1 MPSHTVIDE
10 WTAWSRPFR
19 FIFFLLLAP
28 GCEANRYE
36 IEMTVHGQSV
46 ERRLIC
52 WRQGGS
58 EGGAE
63 RGENLREMPA
73 GELAHIARAYRV
85 DVPEGAARKYEFI
98 GRFTD
103 SLPADVGGSGAVVS
117 IESDMGTAGMYVER
131 FRGRDDLWGTLDARR
146 QAADELADAVTY
158 WVQGELGGSAEF
170 ARVRQFL
177 SGPFRQDLRT
187 AAAYAN
193 LAVTL
198 EGVTG
203 DASGNVEFLVRFGHY
218 LAERGYL
225 TPADLPELMD
235 LAGGSDNARLLS
247 FVRRGLATRLG
258 LEQLSAEWDFLK
270 DAASL
275 EASLDRQLADYPPFR
290 ESLADWQRSHPD
302 DDPSEQPRPSGYVT
316 EVLLRMLGLRLGAR
330 DTLIVRLRC
339 PARPYRT
346 NGAWLDA
353 SGQVVWEQALD
364 PRDEPPLALLPTLL
378 FANWSVPSET
388 YQTARFGR
396 VILDGE
402 LLAAYCGWY
411 RTLTEAEAVEWRAAL
426 EQVAA
431 DPSAEARLE
440 QFRFT
445 GEAAA
450 EGEEQPAS
458 RAVRGREIVLAAL
471 RGE

>member
-1 MPSHTVIDE
+1 MRTSC
-10 WTAWSRPFR
+10 RPFLL
-19 FIFFLLLAP
+19 FAVLLAP

-36 IEMTVHGQSV
+36 IEMTIDGQFV
-46 ERRLIC
+46 ERRLVC

-58 EGGAE
+58 EEGAE
-63 RGENLREMPA
+63 RDDNLREMPA
-73 GELAHIARAYRV
+73 GELEQIARAYRV
-85 DVPEGAARKYEFI
+85 DVPERTARKYEFI

-146 QAADELADAVTY
+146 QAADELGDAVAY
-158 WVQGELGGSAEF
+158 WVQGEVGDDPEF
-170 ARVRQFL
+170 ARVRGFL
-177 SGPFRQDLRT
+177 SGALRQDLRT
-187 AAAYAN
+187 ASAYAN

-198 EGVTG
+198 EGVTR
-203 DASGNVEFLVRFGHY
+203 DPSGNIEFLVRFGHY

-235 LAGGSDNARLLS
+235 LAEGSDNARLLA

-258 LEQLSAEWDFLK
+258 LEELSAKWDFLK
-270 DAASL
+270 DASRL

-290 ESLADWQRSHPD
+290 EFLADWQQAHPNEEAAE
-302 DDPSEQPRPSGYVT
+302 PPRPSGYVT

-339 PARPYRT
+339 PTRPYRT

-353 SGQVVWEQALD
+353 SGQVVWEHALD
-364 PRDEPPLALLPTLL
+364 PRNEPPLALLPTLL

-388 YQTARFGR
+388 YQMSRFGR

-411 RTLTEAEAVEWRAAL
+411 RSLTAAEAVEWRAAL

-431 DPSAEARLE
+431 DASAEARLE

-445 GEAAA
+445 GEAVA
-450 EGEEQPAS
+450 EGEERPPS
-458 RAVRGREIVLAAL
+458 RADRGREIVLAAL